1 MMQNFLSKHH
11 RVIFYFAWFLF
22 SILQASFTELQDDEA
37 YYWVYS
43 LFPAWGYFDHPPLTA
58 IMIKVGY
65 FLFQNELGV
74 RLVSLFMNFG
84 TLLLLQQLTG
94 KQKPFLF
101 YTIML
106 SMAILQIAGFM
117 AAPDIP
123 LIFFTVLFFWVY
135 KQFLER
141 SSLGYTLL
149 LGIVMA
155 LLLYSKY
162 HGVLLIFF
170 TILSNPK
177 ILLKPQFL
185 LAAFI
190 GVICFLPHLY
200 WQYEHDFISFKYH
213 LFESNVNPYKFSY
226 TTEYIGG
233 QILMAGPIAGII
245 LIPAALWYRNKQKD
259 KLIRA
264 LQFTLIGFYVFFLLS
279 SFRGRVEANWT
290 APVVVPLVI
299 LSFFYLARNVKWEK
313 ALLFT
318 LPFSIIIILL
328 LRIAMVVD
336 ILPLETMKERFHSWK
351 QWPQMMKQE
360 TKGLPI
366 VWSDSYQRASKYYFY
381 TGQLTHSVNW
391 YQGRKNNY
399 NYWPIEKQALNQA
412 VYFMD
417 IYNTERF
424 PETMHTPIGEIGYKY
439 DSSFVSFGGIQ
450 FKVRDRKIIINQ
462 DDEIVINTIL
472 FLDDAYKN
480 ALKNLDPGKFSMRLG
495 IFQKNKWVQDIML
508 KIEPAQLVNA
518 NHFIIKANHQIKKGK
533 YFMRI
538 ALQAGDYPPTHNS
551 EKITL
556 EIR

>member
-1 MMQNFLSKHH
+1 MQNFLSKHH
-11 RVIFYFAWFLF
+11 RVIFYFSWFLF

-74 RLVSLFMNFG
+74 RLVSLFMNLG

-177 ILLKPQFL
+177 ILLKQQFL

-233 QILMAGPIAGII
+233 QLLMAGPIAGII

-264 LQFTLIGFYVFFLLS
+264 LQFTLIGFYIFFLMS

-424 PETMHTPIGEIGYKY
+424 PETMNTPIGEIGYKY

-450 FKVRDRKIIINQ
+450 FKLTDRKIIINK